1 MSRHQHQAMSSLNNW
16 SSALI
21 QDIFWAW
28 LLRQHGNAFQIGGKN
43 PQDFN
48 EEAMIF
54 QRIDSKNQCH
64 DDDHEKRLG
73 VKNAKGLELKKT
85 PQLSFQTAAKELL
98 PGTLCP
104 SHQCL
109 GAKMGMACVIEASNI
124 CS

>member
-73 VKNAKGLELKKT
+73 VKKAKAW
-85 PQLSFQTAAKELL
+85 S
-98 PGTLCP
+98 
-104 SHQCL
+104 
-109 GAKMGMACVIEASNI
+109 
-124 CS
+124 

>member
-73 VKNAKGLELKKT
+73 VKKPRPGVEKNSAA
-85 PQLSFQTAAKELL
+85 QLPGCCQGTAARDTVSFSSMPRRKD
-98 PGTLCP
+98 
-104 SHQCL
+104 
-109 GAKMGMACVIEASNI
+109 GMAMHGMCH
-124 CS
+124 